1 MNKNGNCPDK
11 IEPGVANDKEEG
23 LDDVLAEARKEIETF
38 FNDRVQEIKEY
49 DQDYFDITI
58 RDGELHENIFN
69 TDNYIIGTYKAEQWL
84 GADAFNAIRTIRD
97 YELENFGVVYTDLSN
112 AEQVV
117 NMFVYIVGE
126 SLVNEYVDS
135 LAVN

>member
-1 MNKNGNCPDK
+1 MNISCK
-11 IEPGVANDKEEG
+11 
-23 LDDVLAEARKEIETF
+23 RFKEIETF